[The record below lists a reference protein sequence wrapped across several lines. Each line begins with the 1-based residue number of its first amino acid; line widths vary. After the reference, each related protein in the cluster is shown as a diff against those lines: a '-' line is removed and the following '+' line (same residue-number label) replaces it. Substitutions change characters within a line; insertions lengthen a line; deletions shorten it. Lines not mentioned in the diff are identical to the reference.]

1 MYMYMLITYMY
12 NVHVLVHNPTINILL
27 QYSENMSIHMI
38 ISLLYVHVSY
48 IHVSPLYVHIHEH
61 ISGHKDVVELLLS
74 YNSNIEHQNKA
85 GCTPLMLAAR
95 YA

>member
-1 MYMYMLITYMY
+1 
-12 NVHVLVHNPTINILL
+12 
-27 QYSENMSIHMI
+27 MI
-38 ISLLYVHVSY
+38 
-48 IHVSPLYVHIHEH
+48 IHVSPLYIVYIHVHEH

-95 YA
+95 YADNIMYMYMCIYI